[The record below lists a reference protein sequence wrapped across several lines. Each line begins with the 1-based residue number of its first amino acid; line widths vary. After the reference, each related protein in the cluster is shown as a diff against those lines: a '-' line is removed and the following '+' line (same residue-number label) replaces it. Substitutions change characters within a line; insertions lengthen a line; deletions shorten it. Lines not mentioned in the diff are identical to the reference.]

1 MKFNVD
7 VTVETDLPSGADI
20 DAANALGILAMSE
33 QALTDSNFYCP
44 QDQGTLIDSS
54 HIHSSP
60 EDGELAW
67 VTPYAQYL
75 YYGKLMVAPNG
86 SSWAKSGES
95 KHIKE
100 PETELNYSASDA
112 QKMWF
117 HKAKDVHGDEWKTAY
132 TNAFLKGLK
141 K

>member
-20 DAANALGILAMSE
+20 DAANAFGVFAMSQ
-33 QALTDSNFYCP
+33 QALMDSNFYCK

-54 HIHSSP
+54 IIHSSP

-67 VTPYAQYL
+67 VTPYAKNQYYL
-75 YYGKLMVAPNG
+75 
-86 SSWAKSGES
+86 E
-95 KHIKE
+95 
-100 PETELNYSASDA
+100 SASKDPNPNA
-112 QKMWF
+112 QMMWF
-117 HKAKDVHGDEWKTAY
+117 HKAKDVHYDEWQTAY
-132 TNAFLKGLK
+132 TKGFMKGLK